1 MRQPPGRPRGKFRR
15 AQHEG
20 HPVSHTVSHPASR
33 PPLSIGLYLAVVQFF
48 LALGWVVYAAYLPQ
62 LAQRAGMAARWVPWL
77 LLADQLVFLVTDLL
91 VGLASDR
98 AARVLG
104 RIGHAVLA
112 ATLLSTLAFVLLP
125 WVAPLGSPLLVVGLT
140 LVWAVT
146 SSALRAP
153 PLTLLGRYVAR
164 PAQPMTVALNSFGLG
179 LAGAVAPYLG
189 LQLKTLDPV
198 WPFALSALSLAAVT
212 LGMVAAER
220 ALARRSD
227 GRAAAAT
234 GVPAAA
240 VNRVPV
246 WAFLLACAVGALAF
260 QWHGFVASAPL
271 ALRFAPASDLP
282 WLLPAFWV
290 GFNLALLPAGWWSNR
305 AGALTAMLLGATVA
319 ALGNAAAASA
329 PTLPL
334 LLAAQAIAGAGWAL
348 LLCSAF
354 SAALVI
360 GNSGSGRAGLMSGA
374 VSSTLAGAALLRIGI
389 VATTTPNAGSAVNLA
404 GLAALGFIACAALL
418 WRRRPTG

>member
-1 MRQPPGRPRGKFRR
+1 MPPS
-15 AQHEG
+15 A
-20 HPVSHTVSHPASR
+20 AR
-33 PPLSIGLYLAVVQFF
+33 PPFSIGLYLAVVQFF

-62 LAQRAGMAARWVPWL
+62 LAQRAGIEARWVPWL
-77 LLADQLVFLVTDLL
+77 LLADQLVFLLTDLL
-91 VGLASDR
+91 VGLYSDR

-112 ATLLSTLAFVLLP
+112 ATLLSALAFVLLP
-125 WVAPLGSPLLVVGLT
+125 WVAPWGSPPLFVGLT

-164 PAQPMTVALNSFGLG
+164 PAQPMTIALSSFGIG
-179 LAGAVAPYLG
+179 VAGAVAPYVG
-189 LQLKTLDPV
+189 LQLKSLNPL
-198 WPFALSALSLAAVT
+198 WPFAVSGLCLAAVT

-220 ALARRSD
+220 ALARQA
-227 GRAAAAT
+227 GGAAAAP
-234 GVPAAA
+234 VPTSTHASTHASA
-240 VNRVPV
+240 TRSGALPAG
-246 WAFLLACAVGALAF
+246 AFLLACVLGAAAF
-260 QWHGFVASAPL
+260 QWHAFVASAPL

-282 WLLPAFWV
+282 WLLPAFWG
-290 GFNLALLPAGWWSNR
+290 GFNLALCPAGWWAKR
-305 AGALTAMLLGATVA
+305 AGAASAMLLGATVA
-319 ALGNAAAASA
+319 ALGSAAAASA
-329 PTLPL
+329 PTLAL

-360 GNSGSGRAGLMSGA
+360 GSSANRGAGGREGLMSGA
-374 VSSTLAGAALLRIGI
+374 LQSTLAGAALLRIGV
-389 VATTTPNAGSAVNLA
+389 VASTTPNAGNAVNLA

-418 WRRRPTG
+418 WRRQAAV

>member
-1 MRQPPGRPRGKFRR
+1 MQPS
-15 AQHEG
+15 A
-20 HPVSHTVSHPASR
+20 AR
-33 PPLSIGLYLAVVQFF
+33 PPFSIGLYLAVVQFF

-62 LAQRAGMAARWVPWL
+62 LAQRAGMQARWVPWL
-77 LLADQLVFLVTDLL
+77 LLADQLVFLLTDLL
-91 VGLASDR
+91 VGLYSDC

-125 WVAPLGSPLLVVGLT
+125 WVAPWGSPPLFIGLT
-140 LVWAVT
+140 LVWAIT

-164 PAQPMTVALNSFGLG
+164 PAQPMTIAISSFGLG
-179 LAGAVAPYLG
+179 VAGAVAPYVG
-189 LQLKTLDPV
+189 LQLKSLSPL
-198 WPFALSALSLAAVT
+198 WPFALSGLCLAVVT

-220 ALARRSD
+220 ALARQAAD
-227 GRAAAAT
+227 QAAAPAHAAAAR
-234 GVPAAA
+234 VCVLPAS
-240 VNRVPV
+240 
-246 WAFLLACAVGALAF
+246 AFVLACTLGALAF

-271 ALRFAPASDLP
+271 ALRFAKASDLP
-282 WLLPAFWV
+282 WLLPVFWI
-290 GFNLALLPAGWWSNR
+290 GFNLALWPAGWWAKR
-305 AGALTAMLLGATVA
+305 AGAARAMLLGATVA
-319 ALGNAAAASA
+319 ALGSAAAAWA

-334 LLAAQAIAGAGWAL
+334 LLAAQAMAGAGWAL

-360 GNSGSGRAGLMSGA
+360 GSQGPGGREGLISGA
-374 VSSTLAGAALLRIGI
+374 LQSTLAGAALLRIGV
-389 VATTTPNAGSAVNLA
+389 VATTAPNAGNAVNLA

-418 WRRRPTG
+418 WRRQSAA